1 MYFDLSI
8 DFTTIILLSAA
19 AAALIYIAL
28 PYNLF
33 VRRVARRR
41 KDCESMP
48 AVSDDAPGWPAVSV
62 IVYSQDEA
70 DALASLLPVILNQD
84 YPAAFEVIVVN
95 EGDSSDVRNTVE
107 PMQLAY
113 RNLYLTHTPD
123 GARNL
128 SRKKLAITLG
138 VKAARYEVVVLTTVA
153 AIIGSDKWLRAMTSQ
168 MVTDPAKHIVLGYAA
183 PVPGDDRARGHRR
196 RIFNY
201 AADSVAWL
209 APAAN
214 RHPYRGTELNLAYRK
229 ELFFK
234 NKGFSRSLN
243 LHYGDDDIFISE
255 IATPQNCTVELS
267 HDSIVNFSSYDYS
280 KTFRD
285 IAMRHTFTETFIR
298 RRPRAMMSSGA
309 PALWIL
315 LGSAAAA
322 IVMSPMNIAVI
333 SAALIIIAAALT
345 TVILA
350 WRGAMTALTLT
361 PLRLTIP
368 FFLLMRPFR
377 SVALIICSRLSHQKK
392 YTWN

>member
-1 MYFDLSI
+1 
-8 DFTTIILLSAA
+8 
-19 AAALIYIAL
+19 
-28 PYNLF
+28 
-33 VRRVARRR
+33 
-41 KDCESMP
+41 
-48 AVSDDAPGWPAVSV
+48 
-62 IVYSQDEA
+62 
-70 DALASLLPVILNQD
+70 
-84 YPAAFEVIVVN
+84 
-95 EGDSSDVRNTVE
+95 
-107 PMQLAY
+107 MQLAY

-229 ELFFK
+229 DLFFK

-315 LGSAAAA
+315 LGTAAAA

>member
-1 MYFDLSI
+1 MYFDLTI
-8 DFTTIILLSAA
+8 DLTTAILLSVAF
-19 AAALIYIAL
+19 AALIYIAL

-33 VRRVARRR
+33 VRRIARRR
-41 KDCESMP
+41 KACESIP
-48 AVSDDAPGWPAVSV
+48 AVSDDNPGWPAVSV

-70 DALASLLPVILNQD
+70 DALAALLPVILNQD
-84 YPAAFEVIVVN
+84 YPASLEVIVVN
-95 EGDSSDVRNTVE
+95 EGDSSDVRNTIE

-128 SRKKLAITLG
+128 SRKKLALTLG
-138 VKAARYEVVVLTTVA
+138 IKAARYDVVVLTTVA
-153 AIIGSDKWLRAMTSQ
+153 AIINTDKWLRSMLSQ
-168 MVTDPAKHIVLGYAA
+168 MVANPDNQIVLGYAA
-183 PVPGDDRARGHRR
+183 PLPGDDRAHGCRR

-214 RHPYRGTELNLAYRK
+214 HHPYRGTELNLVYRK
-229 ELFFK
+229 DLFFK

-243 LHYGDDDIFISE
+243 LHFGDDDIFISE
-255 IATPQNCTVELS
+255 IATPQNCTLELS
-267 HDSIVNFSSYDYS
+267 RDSIVNFGSYDYS
-280 KTFRD
+280 KTFSD
-285 IAMRHTFTETFIR
+285 IAMRYTFTESFIH
-298 RRPRAMMSSGA
+298 RRPRAMMSSVA

-315 LGSAAAA
+315 LGTAAAA
-322 IVMSPMNIAVI
+322 IAIAPLNAAVI
-333 SAALIIIAAALT
+333 AAAAVIIAAALT

-368 FFLLMRPFR
+368 FFLMMRPFR
-377 SVALIICSRLSHQKK
+377 SVGLIIRSRLSHQKK